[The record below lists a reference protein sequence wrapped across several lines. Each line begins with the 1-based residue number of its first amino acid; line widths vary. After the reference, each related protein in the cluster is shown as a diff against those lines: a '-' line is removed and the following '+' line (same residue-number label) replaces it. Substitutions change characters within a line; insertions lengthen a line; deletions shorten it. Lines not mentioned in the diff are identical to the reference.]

1 MSSPLD
7 NPVFARLFA
16 AQLLS
21 LAANGLVVV
30 GLALSAYELRPEAAG
45 TLLATALIAKMV
57 VYVTV
62 APVVGAVIDQLPR
75 RRWLVGLDLA
85 RAVLLLALMAA
96 ADDVV
101 FVLACAGFYVF
112 SAAFTPVY
120 QAAIPDLLDDA
131 QYVRALSWSRLAQ
144 ELEGLVG
151 PLLAASLLWVFAH
164 DTLFALAALLLLGS
178 AALVWLSQVPRAA
191 PSERTEGIGHNIAY
205 GLRVYTQTPRLRGL
219 LALHA
224 VVSFSGALVI
234 VNTVVLV
241 RQHFGLAAHWVPLT
255 AGAAGVAAVLAA
267 WSVPAL
273 LRRVGTRTVMLSGA
287 LVSMTGLALGVV
299 FSGHG
304 AVLAVWALIGA
315 GGALMLTP
323 SGRMIIASCTAA
335 DRSVLF
341 ATNFSLSHAVW
352 LAAYA
357 LAGWVSVSLPVALWF
372 WVHAAIAGLAAL
384 LAIRV
389 WPRGASDT
397 LRHRH
402 GALDHDHLHTHDAHH
417 QHAHEGWEGPEPHR
431 HPHHHNAVEHEHPFV
446 IDEHHR
452 HWPR

>member
-1 MSSPLD
+1 MSSPLAS
-7 NPVFARLFA
+7 PVFARLFA
-16 AQLLS
+16 AQVLS
-21 LAANGLVVV
+21 LGANGLVVA
-30 GLALSAYELRPEAAG
+30 GLALTAFSLRPDAAG

-62 APVVGAVIDQLPR
+62 APVVGALIDKLPR
-75 RRWLVGLDLA
+75 RIWLVALDLA
-85 RAVLLLALMAA
+85 RAALLLVLMHA
-96 ADDVV
+96 ADDMA

-112 SAAFTPVY
+112 SAAFTPIY

-151 PLLAASLLWVFAH
+151 PLLAASLLLVVAH
-164 DTLFALAALLLLGS
+164 DTLFAFASVLLAVS
-178 AALVWLSQVPRAA
+178 ACQVWLSAVPDAA
-191 PSERTEGIGHNIAY
+191 PSERARGVWHNLAY
-205 GLRVYTQTPRLRGL
+205 GFRVYTRTPRLRAL

-255 AGAAGVAAVLAA
+255 AGSAGVAAVIAA
-267 WSVPAL
+267 WAVPGL
-273 LRRVGTRTVMLSGA
+273 LRQVSTRTLMLSGA
-287 LVSMTGLALGVV
+287 LVSMVGLALGAL
-299 FSGHG
+299 FAGHG
-304 AVLAVWALIGA
+304 AVLVVWALIGA
-315 GGALMLTP
+315 GSALVLTP
-323 SGRMIIASCTAA
+323 SGRVIIGSCNAA

-341 ATNFSLSHAVW
+341 ATNFSSSHAIW
-352 LAAYA
+352 LLAYA
-357 LAGWVSVSLPVALWF
+357 LAGWVSVSLPVAAWF
-372 WVHAAIAGLAAL
+372 WVHAALVGLSAL
-384 LAIRV
+384 LAMRL
-389 WPRGASDT
+389 WPKRDIDA

-402 GALDHDHLHTHDAHH
+402 DAVDHEHLHTHDAHH

-431 HPHHHNAVEHEHPFV
+431 HTHHHDAVEHEHPFV